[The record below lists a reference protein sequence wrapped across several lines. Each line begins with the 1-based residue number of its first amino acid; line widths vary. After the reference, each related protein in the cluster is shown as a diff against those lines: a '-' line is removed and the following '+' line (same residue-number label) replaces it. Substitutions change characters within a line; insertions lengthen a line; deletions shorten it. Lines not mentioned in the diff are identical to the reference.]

1 MTQSDIIYF
10 YYYFSLYSKAKFLSI
25 CMKVFGQY
33 RGFHIRVEHAKSY
46 LSGTLE
52 CRTLIVSGDGIWP
65 YKVTGAYKGIVSEY
79 ASIPKKLEIDEEGG
93 YVGLVV
99 GISNTVAQDR
109 F

>member
-1 MTQSDIIYF
+1 M
-10 YYYFSLYSKAKFLSI
+10 
-25 CMKVFGQY
+25 
-33 RGFHIRVEHAKSY
+33 EHTKSY
-46 LSGTLE
+46 ASGRLE
-52 CRTLIVSGDGIWP
+52 CKTPLVSDLGVCPG
-65 YKVTGAYKGIVSEY
+65 KVTGAYKGIVSEY